1 MYIAGQE
8 RLKLSVGVTVADNKI
23 ILVFIINGQDFALDD
38 VNIKAPLHVAVHKAL
53 KDSGN
58 TGRPFDEWEVRDA
71 SGALLETNR
80 TPQELRLTNGSR
92 LFLSLKVGAGG
103 T

>member
-1 MYIAGQE
+1 M
-8 RLKLSVGVTVADNKI
+8 VGKPAQTRFQVLRRFTRD
-23 ILVFIINGQDFALDD
+23 GQDFSLVD

-53 KDSGN
+53 RETGN
-58 TGRPFDEWEVRDA
+58 TGRPFEEWEVRDA
-71 SGALLETNR
+71 SGALLESNR

-103 T
+103 A